1 MRNFDR
7 YGRVAAEAFLCLA
20 LLAGCRS
27 ANTRAPSAT
36 SATRVPAPPQAP
48 STGSE
53 RSNAGELSGATS
65 IPQSAARIVTP
76 SCVPPGTSGTTS
88 ATTDTRQ
95 STAPPRIQP
104 VVHRRA
110 AATSSAEAGID
121 PDLYFDQPVLSADEL
136 VGQVL
141 LRNRTAQ
148 AMVAT
153 WRAASQRYPQAVS
166 LEDPMFNSM
175 FAPASFASNQVQPA
189 YILGASQKIPWRGKR
204 PLRGEQAQ
212 AEAAGAL
219 QDVED
224 VKLQLAEAARLAF
237 YDYYLVRRQLALNAE
252 NMARL
257 VEFRDTARQR
267 YEANLAPE
275 NDLLQA
281 ELELADAQRKQ
292 FELERMDGTSK
303 ARINTLLHRDPG
315 AALPP
320 PPAALHAGDEPPPV
334 EELRALAM
342 ARRPDLAALAA
353 RIRAERAALALAYK
367 DFYPDLELFARYDS
381 FWQPDSQRDLRS
393 QVGMNMNVPLYRDR
407 RRAAARE
414 AMFNLSRRR
423 AEYEQRV
430 DDVNQEVQ
438 AAYEQLRESRRA
450 VELYSSLSLPRAEQ
464 NVGAARA
471 GYEAGQEDFLR
482 LVFAQRQFISLRDKY
497 QEAIANY
504 HRRRAELERVIG
516 GPLPIEPSGEPIPPG
531 RRLPHRRAN

>member
-1 MRNFDR
+1 
-7 YGRVAAEAFLCLA
+7 
-20 LLAGCRS
+20 
-27 ANTRAPSAT
+27 
-36 SATRVPAPPQAP
+36 

-257 VEFRDTARQR
+257 VEFRDTARER
-267 YEANLAPE
+267 YEANLARE

-292 FELERMDGTSK
+292 FELERMDGIAK

-315 AALPP
+315 APLPP
-320 PPAALHAGDEPPPV
+320 PPAALRAGEAPPPV
-334 EELRALAM
+334 EELRALAL

-531 RRLPHRRAN
+531 RRLPLRRAN